1 MEKKNTF
8 WTEMARPV
16 VVLVVICLV
25 ASALL
30 GFTNAKTAPVIEEN
44 IRIEA
49 EKTRKEVLPA
59 ASEFTELEVSEELK
73 ANGVTG
79 IFEGD
84 NGTGYVVTAE
94 KTGYGGAVVVT
105 VGFDTEGKILSVKA
119 NVSTETQGV
128 GSKVG
133 EASML
138 EKFEGL
144 SGDVSGVTLKTGATF
159 TSNAVRDGVQAACAA
174 IAAIQSGRAEKMKKR
189 MQILV
194 NGIFKEN
201 PVLVLVLGCCS
212 VLAISVTVK
221 GSLGMGAA
229 LTFVLVGSNVV
240 ISALRKI
247 IPDKI
252 RIPCYIVVVATFVTL
267 VEMVVHAY
275 LIDLYNAL
283 GIFLPLIV
291 VNCIVLGRA
300 EMFANKNNVLDS
312 LFDGLGMGIGYTLVL
327 TAISVVRELLGSGSL
342 LGYQIIPEEYTIRI
356 ISQTPGGFFMFG
368 LAMAMLVL
376 GMSKKGKKFVP
387 EMGCGDGGCA
397 GCGNA
402 EGCTEKDKEAKN

>member
-1 MEKKNTF
+1 
-8 WTEMARPV
+8 
-16 VVLVVICLV
+16 
-25 ASALL
+25 
-30 GFTNAKTAPVIEEN
+30 
-44 IRIEA
+44 
-49 EKTRKEVLPA
+49 
-59 ASEFTELEVSEELK
+59 
-73 ANGVTG
+73 
-79 IFEGD
+79 
-84 NGTGYVVTAE
+84 
-94 KTGYGGAVVVT
+94 
-105 VGFDTEGKILSVKA
+105 
-119 NVSTETQGV
+119 
-128 GSKVG
+128 
-133 EASML
+133 
-138 EKFEGL
+138 
-144 SGDVSGVTLKTGATF
+144 
-159 TSNAVRDGVQAACAA
+159 
-174 IAAIQSGRAEKMKKR
+174 MKKR

-312 LFDGLGMGIGYTLVL
+312 LFDGLGMGIGYTLGL
-327 TAISVVRELLGSGSL
+327 TAIFQGFGYTVVLVCMCLIRELLGSGSL

>member
-1 MEKKNTF
+1 
-8 WTEMARPV
+8 
-16 VVLVVICLV
+16 
-25 ASALL
+25 
-30 GFTNAKTAPVIEEN
+30 
-44 IRIEA
+44 
-49 EKTRKEVLPA
+49 
-59 ASEFTELEVSEELK
+59 
-73 ANGVTG
+73 
-79 IFEGD
+79 
-84 NGTGYVVTAE
+84 
-94 KTGYGGAVVVT
+94 
-105 VGFDTEGKILSVKA
+105 
-119 NVSTETQGV
+119 
-128 GSKVG
+128 
-133 EASML
+133 
-138 EKFEGL
+138 
-144 SGDVSGVTLKTGATF
+144 
-159 TSNAVRDGVQAACAA
+159 
-174 IAAIQSGRAEKMKKR
+174 MKKR

-327 TAISVVRELLGSGSL
+327 TAISVVRELLGSGSRL
-342 LGYQIIPEEYTIRI
+342 SDHPRGVHHPHHLPDAGRI
-356 ISQTPGGFFMFG
+356 LHVRPCHGDACARHVQEGQEVRSGNG
-368 LAMAMLVL
+368 LR
-376 GMSKKGKKFVP
+376 
-387 EMGCGDGGCA
+387 
-397 GCGNA
+397 
-402 EGCTEKDKEAKN
+402 